1 MPLTKNAKKLKL
13 EKQAETLFK
22 SVEKLAGLNKEE
34 VTQNDKLLIGK
45 AVVEKLDSEDKIIDF
60 IKMWR

>member
-1 MPLTKNAKKLKL
+1 MPLTKKSKMLKL

-34 VTQNDKLLIGK
+34 VTQNDKILIGK
-45 AVVEKLDSEDKIIDF
+45 AVVEKLDSEEKIIEF